1 MHIEYL
7 ADRPAFVPT
16 LARWHYSEWPHFRP
30 GDSVEA
36 RVARLQ
42 GWCGRGKIPL
52 TFVAVS
58 GEELLGSA
66 SLVEHDMDNR
76 LELSPWL
83 AGVFV
88 GPERRRQGIGA
99 ALVRRIMDEATL
111 LQVSKLYLYTVDST
125 AFYTNLGWSWLE
137 HTGYRG
143 KEVSI
148 MSYSTTT
155 PKS

>member
-1 MHIEYL
+1 M
-7 ADRPAFVPT
+7 T
-16 LARWHYSEWPHFRP
+16 W
-30 GDSVEA
+30 
-36 RVARLQ
+36 
-42 GWCGRGKIPL
+42 
-52 TFVAVS
+52 T
-58 GEELLGSA
+58 A
-66 SLVEHDMDNR
+66 S

-88 GPERRRQGIGA
+88 RPERRRRGIGA

-137 HTGYRG
+137 HTAYRG